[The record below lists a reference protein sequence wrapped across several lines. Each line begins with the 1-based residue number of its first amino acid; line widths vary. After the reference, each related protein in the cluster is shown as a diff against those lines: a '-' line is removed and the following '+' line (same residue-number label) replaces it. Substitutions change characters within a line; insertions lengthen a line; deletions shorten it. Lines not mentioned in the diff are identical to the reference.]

1 MGAPPL
7 GIMSTFRQEEDPGKQ
22 MRANGPLF
30 ALEMKTGYQGN
41 SKIWGPK

>member
-1 MGAPPL
+1 MGATPL
-7 GIMSTFRQEEDPGKQ
+7 GIMSTFRQEEDPGKE